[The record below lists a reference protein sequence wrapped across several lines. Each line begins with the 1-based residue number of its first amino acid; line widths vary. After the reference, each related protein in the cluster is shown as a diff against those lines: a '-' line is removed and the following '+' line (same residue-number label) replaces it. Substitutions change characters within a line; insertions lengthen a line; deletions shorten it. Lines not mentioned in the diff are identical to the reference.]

1 MLLNPYVLLPF
12 GKVHNP
18 SRLSR
23 ESASERPKMAR
34 TYPVFNF
41 FTSKCASCHNGVH
54 FFDVST
60 SKVASTQR
68 CLVHFDFQTRFWPQ
82 RHTLLRHLNFQKW
95 SDVEEFCYIL
105 TSKYV
110 SRHNGV
116 HFFII
121 FHLSFGNVG
130 RHYFPT
136 LRNYKAV
143 ERRSVSRLS
152 YFFAHLH
159 FFLPTPSVPFF
170 SLLIFL
176 FSLPL
181 PCLLFICPY
190 CRRFDF

>member
-60 SKVASTQR
+60 SKVAPTQR

-95 SDVEEFCYIL
+95 SDVEELCYIL
-105 TSKYV
+105 TSKICFAPQ
-110 SRHNGV
+110 RRAFFH
-116 HFFII
+116 HFSSFIWQCRSAL
-121 FHLSFGNVG
+121 LSNSPEPQSSG
-130 RHYFPT
+130 T
-136 LRNYKAV
+136 TQC
-143 ERRSVSRLS
+143 
-152 YFFAHLH
+152 FA
-159 FFLPTPSVPFF
+159 T
-170 SLLIFL
+170 FL
-176 FSLPL
+176 FLRACAFFFFRLLRFHSSL
-181 PCLLFICPY
+181 F
-190 CRRFDF
+190 